1 MSRQLNLRVSD
12 EFARKLER
20 VARST
25 GQPMAAVL
33 EAVGTP
39 GLDDA
44 EADALFE
51 AEALAAWEAYQLTG
65 EAVQA
70 KALDGQFAAALARAK
85 APGQASTPAKRRGR

>member
-12 EFARKLER
+12 DFARKLER

-39 GLDDA
+39 ALDDV

-51 AEALAAWEAYQLTG
+51 AEALAAWESHQLTG
-65 EAVQA
+65 ESVGA
-70 KALDGQFAAALARAK
+70 KALDGQFAGAMVRARAPVP
-85 APGQASTPAKRRGR
+85 APTKRRGK